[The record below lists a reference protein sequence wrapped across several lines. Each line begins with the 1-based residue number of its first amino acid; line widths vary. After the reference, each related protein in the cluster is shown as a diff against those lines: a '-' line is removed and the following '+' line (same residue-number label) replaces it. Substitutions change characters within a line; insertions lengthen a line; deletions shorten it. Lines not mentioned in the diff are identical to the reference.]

1 MEIQTPEVPAS
12 AERAFRQCRL
22 SDRSLWNVKTDCSA
36 TCKLSNHMCPT
47 ALGKKRTQCHDAKN
61 KTGVLPCRA
70 NSSTA
75 RNNLWE
81 TPAKSR
87 LRWDVN
93 DCDSDSMPSALLT
106 GWSGVKG
113 LVISN
118 LLTEDH
124 DAENPVWV
132 DQSRRDQVSSVP
144 LEFAR
149 LC

>member
-1 MEIQTPEVPAS
+1 MMQRTRRVFCPAVQIPQP
-12 AERAFRQCRL
+12 RATI
-22 SDRSLWNVKTDCSA
+22 S
-36 TCKLSNHMCPT
+36 
-47 ALGKKRTQCHDAKN
+47 GKHPQ
-61 KTGVLPCRA
+61 
-70 NSSTA
+70 
-75 RNNLWE
+75 
-81 TPAKSR
+81 KSR

-118 LLTEDH
+118 LLTEYH
-124 DAENPVWV
+124 DAENPVWL